1 MLAKLLLVSGRANRR
16 ELAVKTPSL
25 LGRSDDANLVLRH
38 PTISRRQC
46 EFIERDGKLVL
57 RDLGSRN
64 GTLLND
70 RPTDEATVEP
80 GDRITIGPL
89 VFEVQY
95 EAAHNQV
102 ANNGAAPQ
110 PHESPLAAATAAV
123 VPTAPEA
130 GSDDDL
136 GLADLNVGSLD
147 VGDLKASDLD
157 SSDLD
162 AVDLDAGG
170 LDDLDL
176 AVAELDVAVPTA
188 DDDVV
193 IDDVALES
201 DAAPSESADIDLPEL
216 DDLADLALADDVA
229 AEISAADPADATPA
243 VATPADAEPSGESDI
258 ELASDEIA
266 HDEPGD
272 DELGDESVADEE
284 VAASN
289 AAIGRDEAIDLD
301 DEFADLLD
309 ESVDAATDSVDPLA
323 ETMALERVVAEPDAA
338 VDSADLSPVD
348 VSQRDGTSPDEALA
362 PDDDLAL
369 GDDLLLG
376 DAVSD
381 VDIEPSS
388 EMIDLLRPAEAAVE
402 AAESADLDL
411 ADIELADM
419 DLADMDLAE
428 IATSDVEID
437 EAPADL
443 ADSPP
448 SAAVN
453 APDDSDA
460 AETLELGD
468 AVQVEE
474 REVVDAGDFLEADAL
489 EADVDEDDLLDLV
502 ETSADDVLADGAAD
516 DDDSPENDALVESAE
531 ARRGVGDTI
540 CDPIDADDLLANSL
554 TPPPELGD
562 NALAENALA
571 DDVLAE
577 ADDIAVDEPSEDA
590 ADVLGFGDV
599 DDGDVDDRDVDDDA
613 VDLATLE
620 DIDEPKVY
628 EPADEEPLAL
638 GDDLAEVD
646 DDEFADLLAEAV
658 ADDAIAA
665 ADPAE
670 VARDE
675 LADVEAIDAGPAAAE
690 PMAVE
695 PEDAE
700 FDALDFDE
708 ASSDSLDEMITSGDQ
723 MTVDGTLAEFAE
735 PDSSAEDL
743 NFEDLSAAPELAG
756 EDDTDDG
763 SGDFELPLP
772 AAGDAIGGA
781 AVNGSD
787 AAGAKK
793 SKKQKKGGRG
803 FWPFGRK
810 STPPA
815 VAASASVAAV
825 GGSEVAIDAIVLDDA
840 AAVDELDEAV
850 QLDFTDAAIAP
861 TQSAATLDDDM
872 AVDDGLDDLDFTATD
887 VSHEE
892 HIDAAAGVVDF
903 DDLDE
908 LDATVTADAPL
919 DLDATVDAPL
929 ELDDLAG
936 DERIAGGEELV
947 LEEFDD
953 DDGSEVAVDAIVL
966 DDVEPPPISA
976 AGLGRSSR
984 ADSSLL
990 EDDLALEETLASGFD
1005 LDAGVDPTVAEV
1017 AEKPQKGKGGS
1028 LFGRLLG
1035 RGKKKPKDVKA
1046 KEPKAKKTKGKKDK
1060 SKAVEATS
1068 AATGQDSAPTDDA
1081 DATIDMFAP
1090 TVDMP
1095 ADELALDLPA
1105 SKSPSPAGPSSV
1117 DLDASNPDDDAMFD
1131 FLAEEAPAKGK
1142 TNDGAKKPASGGGDK
1157 KVRDKKA
1164 GDQPADDGF
1173 DELFDDL

>member
-147 VGDLKASDLD
+147 VGDLKASNLD

-229 AEISAADPADATPA
+229 AEISAADPADTMA
-243 VATPADAEPSGESDI
+243 ADAEPSGESDI
-258 ELASDEIA
+258 ELASDEMA
-266 HDEPGD
+266 DDELGD

-369 GDDLLLG
+369 GDDLL
-376 DAVSD
+376 
-381 VDIEPSS
+381 
-388 EMIDLLRPAEAAVE
+388 RPAE
-402 AAESADLDL
+402 AAESADLDLADIEL

-502 ETSADDVLADGAAD
+502 ETSADGVLADGAAD

-620 DIDEPKVY
+620 DIDEPRVY

-695 PEDAE
+695 LEDAE

-815 VAASASVAAV
+815 VAASASV
-825 GGSEVAIDAIVLDDA
+825 
-840 AAVDELDEAV
+840 
-850 QLDFTDAAIAP
+850 
-861 TQSAATLDDDM
+861 
-872 AVDDGLDDLDFTATD
+872 
-887 VSHEE
+887 
-892 HIDAAAGVVDF
+892 
-903 DDLDE
+903 
-908 LDATVTADAPL
+908 
-919 DLDATVDAPL
+919 
-929 ELDDLAG
+929 
-936 DERIAGGEELV
+936 
-947 LEEFDD
+947 
-953 DDGSEVAVDAIVL
+953 
-966 DDVEPPPISA
+966 
-976 AGLGRSSR
+976 
-984 ADSSLL
+984 
-990 EDDLALEETLASGFD
+990 
-1005 LDAGVDPTVAEV
+1005 
-1017 AEKPQKGKGGS
+1017 
-1028 LFGRLLG
+1028 
-1035 RGKKKPKDVKA
+1035 
-1046 KEPKAKKTKGKKDK
+1046 
-1060 SKAVEATS
+1060 
-1068 AATGQDSAPTDDA
+1068 
-1081 DATIDMFAP
+1081 
-1090 TVDMP
+1090 
-1095 ADELALDLPA
+1095 
-1105 SKSPSPAGPSSV
+1105 
-1117 DLDASNPDDDAMFD
+1117 
-1131 FLAEEAPAKGK
+1131 
-1142 TNDGAKKPASGGGDK
+1142 
-1157 KVRDKKA
+1157 
-1164 GDQPADDGF
+1164 
-1173 DELFDDL
+1173 